1 MKKLMNIL
9 IFQLLLSIISA
20 ILLSQMSW
28 LGRIGISLLYK
39 EYVILKEPTR
49 TTPIIFGIQ
58 FLVILILH
66 LFYVLSQRK
75 TSRIICILI
84 FILAGLGLAYTI
96 HDFSQTF
103 SHRILKSKFHFGG
116 YLIWIGMMISS
127 VYYFFQSNR
136 KTELKIK
143 SEEFRADEIEE
154 EIHN

>member
-58 FLVILILH
+58 FLVILILCIKPKKD
-66 LFYVLSQRK
+66 LKDNLYINFYPC
-75 TSRIICILI
+75 RIR
-84 FILAGLGLAYTI
+84 LGLY
-96 HDFSQTF
+96 DSRF
-103 SHRILKSKFHFGG
+103 
-116 YLIWIGMMISS
+116 
-127 VYYFFQSNR
+127 
-136 KTELKIK
+136 
-143 SEEFRADEIEE
+143 
-154 EIHN
+154 